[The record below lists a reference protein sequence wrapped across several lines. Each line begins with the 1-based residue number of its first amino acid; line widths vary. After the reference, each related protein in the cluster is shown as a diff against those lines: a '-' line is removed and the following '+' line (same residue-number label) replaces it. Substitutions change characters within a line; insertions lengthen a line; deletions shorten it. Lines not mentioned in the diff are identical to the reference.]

1 MNTIQ
6 VRNPRTGENDYSFE
20 ATSSDE
26 ISSIV
31 AELKQN
37 QSNWA
42 SKSVDER
49 ADVLDQWAKMV
60 AESDELLEALIA
72 DTGRYFICTGEVAQ
86 LTKMVPG
93 WRALGNRVFSEQEPL
108 QSSVPS
114 VTYTHQYKAF
124 EVVGIIGPWNFP
136 FLITLIDLIPAL
148 MAGSTVIVKPSEIT
162 PRFIKPIQDII
173 QKIPELHKVCRFVQ
187 GGGQTGQDLIE
198 KVDAL
203 CFTGSV
209 KTGKLVYESG
219 AKNFIPVYAEL
230 GGKDP
235 VIITENAD
243 PLDSARIVLRASV
256 QATGQACQ
264 SIERVYVHKSIAEEF
279 TESLAQQASE
289 VTLNYPDVREG
300 HIGPL
305 IFDKQADI
313 IGDHLQDATE
323 KGATI
328 LTGGKI
334 EDHGGGKWI
343 KPTVI
348 KNVDHS
354 MKVMTEETFGPVI
367 PVMTYENI
375 EDAIDL
381 ANDTIYGLSAAV
393 LAGSHEEAVEIARQ
407 IDAGAVTLQDC
418 GATTYV
424 FDGEKNWFKLSG
436 IGASRMGEMGMLRF
450 FRKKVLYSQHGETH
464 DINAMGER

>member
-20 ATSSDE
+20 STSSDE
-26 ISSIV
+26 ISNIV

-37 QSNWA
+37 QPSWA

-108 QSSVPS
+108 QSTVPS

-173 QKIPELHKVCRFVQ
+173 EKIPELHKVCRFVQ

-198 KVDAL
+198 NVDAL

-219 AKNFIPVYAEL
+219 ARNFIPVYAEL

-243 PLDSARIVLRASV
+243 PIDSARIVLRASV

-264 SIERVYVHKSIAEEF
+264 SIERVYVQKSIAEKF

-289 VTLNYPDVREG
+289 VTLNYPDVRQG

-313 IGDHLQDATE
+313 IADHLQDATE

-334 EDHGGGKWI
+334 EDHGGGKWV

-348 KNVDHS
+348 KDVDHS

-367 PVMTYENI
+367 PVMAYEKI
-375 EDAIDL
+375 ENAIDL

-393 LAGSHEEAVEIARQ
+393 LAGSHEEAADIAKQ

-450 FRKKVLYSQHGETH
+450 FRKKVLYAQHGETH

>member
-26 ISSIV
+26 ISNIV

-37 QSNWA
+37 QSSWA

-393 LAGSHEEAVEIARQ
+393 LAGSHEEAAEIARQ

>member
-26 ISSIV
+26 ISNIV

-37 QSNWA
+37 QPSWA

-49 ADVLDQWAKMV
+49 ADVLDQWGKMV

-108 QSSVPS
+108 QSTVPS

-148 MAGSTVIVKPSEIT
+148 MAGSTVVVKPSEIT

-173 QKIPELHKVCRFVQ
+173 EKIPELHKVCRFVQ

-198 KVDAL
+198 NVDAL

-219 AKNFIPVYAEL
+219 ARNFIPVYAEL

-243 PLDSARIVLRASV
+243 PVDSARIVLRASV

-264 SIERVYVHKSIAEEF
+264 SIERVYVHKSIAEKF

-289 VTLNYPDVREG
+289 VTLNYPDVRQG

-313 IGDHLQDATE
+313 IADHLQDAAE

-328 LTGGKI
+328 LTGGEI
-334 EDHGGGKWI
+334 EDHGGGKWV

-367 PVMTYENI
+367 PVMAYEKI
-375 EDAIDL
+375 ENAIDL

-393 LAGSHEEAVEIARQ
+393 LAGSHEEAADIAKQ

-450 FRKKVLYSQHGETH
+450 FRKKVLYAQHGQTH

>member
-20 ATSSDE
+20 STSSDE
-26 ISSIV
+26 ISNIV

-37 QSNWA
+37 QPSWA

-93 WRALGNRVFSEQEPL
+93 WRALGNRVFSEQEPH
-108 QSSVPS
+108 QSTVPS

-173 QKIPELHKVCRFVQ
+173 EKIPELHKVCRFVQ

-198 KVDAL
+198 NVDAL

-219 AKNFIPVYAEL
+219 ARNFIPVYAEL

-235 VIITENAD
+235 VIITEHAD
-243 PLDSARIVLRASV
+243 PIDSARIVLRASV

-264 SIERVYVHKSIAEEF
+264 SIERVYVHKSIAEKF

-289 VTLNYPDVREG
+289 VTLNYPDVRQG

-313 IGDHLQDATE
+313 IADHLQDATE

-328 LTGGKI
+328 LTGGEI
-334 EDHGGGKWI
+334 EDHGGGKWV

-348 KNVDHS
+348 KDVDHS

-367 PVMTYENI
+367 PVMAYEKI
-375 EDAIDL
+375 ENAIDL

-393 LAGSHEEAVEIARQ
+393 LAGSHEEAADIAKQ

-424 FDGEKNWFKLSG
+424 FNGEKNWFKLSG

-450 FRKKVLYSQHGETH
+450 FRKKVLYAQHGETH